1 MRRFSAPL
9 TAAFSLALLGLL
21 GVAVA
26 IGAANDGHLGY
37 ALLAWAVL
45 AFVLA
50 ATLAEP
56 ARAAGP
62 AAALLGAL
70 LYAAAVVVQ
79 TRTNHASLTGSTAA
93 RLLLL
98 PAASLLLAPFLLRL
112 LLDEVERAFRQIRY
126 QATVIDDLTVRDTQT
141 GAFKPK
147 YVESILAEEIDRAR
161 RYHRSLTLSI
171 VAADDWSA
179 LLDDVGEVAA
189 RNVAQ
194 GIVEQLSRGTRT
206 VDKIIQLGD
215 GAFAIVLPETPL
227 EGAEVLAARLQASA
241 SREAGIMLRVG
252 LADFPRDAVTGE
264 ALVAEAREALTFAR
278 IADLLVVD
286 RTLLGQKA

>member
-1 MRRFSAPL
+1 MRRFSTPL
-9 TAAFSLALLGLL
+9 TAAFSLSFLGLV
-21 GVAVA
+21 GVAAA
-26 IGAANDGHLGY
+26 IGAANDGHL
-37 ALLAWAVL
+37 AFAVLAWAVL

-62 AAALLGAL
+62 AAALAGAL
-70 LYAAAVVVQ
+70 LYAAGVFLQMRAD
-79 TRTNHASLTGSTAA
+79 HATLSGSLAA
-93 RLLLL
+93 RQILV
-98 PAASLLLAPFLLRL
+98 PAAALLIAPFLLRL
-112 LLDEVERAFRQIRY
+112 VLDEVERAFRQIRY
-126 QATVIDDLTVRDTQT
+126 QATVIDDLTVRDTET

-171 VAADDWSA
+171 VAADDWA
-179 LLDDVGEVAA
+179 TLLEDVGEVAA

-206 VDKIIQLGD
+206 VDKIIQLGE
-215 GAFAIVLPETPL
+215 GTFAIVLPETPL

-241 SREAGIMLRVG
+241 SREAGILLRIG

-264 ALVAEAREALTFAR
+264 ALIAEAREALTFAR

-286 RTLLGQKA
+286 RTLLGQRA